1 MNDHLLGGRYRLTGR
16 IAVGGMGEVWRGT
29 DELLDRPVAVKLLSA
44 AHATDEAFR
53 ARFRAEA
60 RYAASLSHPNIAQV
74 FDYGETSSDEEAP
87 SDLPS
92 GGAYLVMELV
102 SGEPLSALI
111 ARQGR
116 LSSADTLRIVSQAA
130 DALSAAHEAGIIHRD
145 IKPGNLLVTTE
156 GTTKITDFGIARA
169 MWAAQA
175 SHLTQTGMVMGTAS
189 YVSPEQ
195 ATGGT
200 ITSASDIYSLGVVA
214 YECLTGTPPFT
225 AETPVAIAVAH
236 MHRPVPP
243 LPDDVP
249 APVAALVT
257 DMLAKQPEERP
268 QSARWVADR
277 ARQLRSGLPRSPDLV
292 AEAVPGDGADEL
304 TRTGEIFP
312 GAVTNPSL
320 GAALTRA
327 DLPVTALTGAN
338 FGGRPASNG
347 RQPGDNR
354 HRRRSAFLAAAVS
367 VAIAGIGGTVAAV
380 MLSGHPMSTTSDTS
394 PVSPTATSPAV
405 SASRSASTR
414 TTPTQIHVPASIVA
428 TTPTLGVATGGSSTL
443 PPPVITKKP
452 VPPVKTTK
460 SAPPPTT
467 PPPTKPPPT
476 KPPPTTPPTPPT
488 PTPTP
493 TPTTP
498 TPTKG
503 TSGGGIS
510 LTRIIG
516 SLTKV
521 IGSQ

>member
-1 MNDHLLGGRYRLTGR
+1 MNDHLLGGRYRLSGR

-87 SDLPS
+87 ANLPS

-102 SGEPLSALI
+102 PGEPLSALI
-111 ARQGR
+111 ARKER
-116 LSSADTLRIVSQAA
+116 LPATDTLRIVSQAA
-130 DALSAAHEAGIIHRD
+130 DALAAAHEAGIVHRD
-145 IKPGNLLVTTE
+145 IKPGNLLVTTD

-249 APVAALVT
+249 APVAELVT
-257 DMLAKQPEERP
+257 TMLAKQPDDRP

-277 ARQLRSGLPRSPDLV
+277 ARLLRSGLPTSPDLTGEAV
-292 AEAVPGDGADEL
+292 AEAGPEEL
-304 TRTGEIFP
+304 TEVREIAP
-312 GAVTNPSL
+312 EAATDPAL

-327 DLPVTALTGAN
+327 DLGAAALASGDQA
-338 FGGRPASNG
+338 GLPADSG
-347 RQPGDNR
+347 RQLGDNR

-367 VAIAGIGGTVAAV
+367 VAIAAIGGTVAAV
-380 MLSGHPMSTTSDTS
+380 VLSGHPISPPSDTS
-394 PVSPTATSPAV
+394 PASPAATSPGP
-405 SASRSASTR
+405 SASRTAFPSPR
-414 TTPTQIHVPASIVA
+414 PTQIQVPAGIAA
-428 TTPTLGVATGGSSTL
+428 TTPNLGVATGQGIGTGQSSPT
-443 PPPVITKKP
+443 PTKKP
-452 VPPVKTTK
+452 GPVRTTPVQHPTTTPPST
-460 SAPPPTT
+460 PPTT
-467 PPPTKPPPT
+467 PA
-476 KPPPTTPPTPPT
+476 TTPPTT
-488 PTPTP
+488 GG
-493 TPTTP
+493 
-498 TPTKG
+498 G
-503 TSGGGIS
+503 TSGLS
-510 LTRIIG
+510 T
-516 SLTKV
+516 TKV

>member
-1 MNDHLLGGRYRLTGR
+1 MNDHLLGGRYRLSGR

-44 AHATDEAFR
+44 AHAADEAFR

-74 FDYGETSSDEEAP
+74 FDYGEMSDDEEAP
-87 SDLPS
+87 ADLPS

-102 SGEPLSALI
+102 VGEPLSAMI
-111 ARQGR
+111 ARQER
-116 LSSADTLRIVSQAA
+116 LPAAETLRIISQAA
-130 DALSAAHEAGIIHRD
+130 DALSAAHEAGIVHRD
-145 IKPGNLLVTTE
+145 IKPGNLLVTTD

-249 APVAALVT
+249 PAVAALVIG
-257 DMLAKQPEERP
+257 MLGKQPEDRP

-277 ARQLRSGLPRSPDLV
+277 ARQLRSDLTTSPDLAAGVV
-292 AEAVPGDGADEL
+292 AGAAALDEMDAGGSLEAL
-304 TRTGEIFP
+304 TDP
-312 GAVTNPSL
+312 AL
-320 GAALTRA
+320 GASMTRA
-327 DLPVTALTGAN
+327 DLGSAAAVGTGLAD
-338 FGGRPASNG
+338 GP
-347 RQPGDNR
+347 PGTGPGTGDRRN
-354 HRRRSAFLAAAVS
+354 RRRSAFLAAAVS
-367 VAIAGIGGTVAAV
+367 VAIAAVGGTVAAF
-380 MLSGHPMSTTSDTS
+380 MLSGHPMNTTSDNS
-394 PVSPTATSPAV
+394 PVSPAATSPAG
-405 SASRSASTR
+405 SASRAASGTAS
-414 TTPTQIHVPASIVA
+414 PSQVQVPAGIVA
-428 TTPTLGVATGGSSTL
+428 TAPNLVAGTDGGNGTAL
-443 PPPVITKKP
+443 PSVEPTKKP
-452 VPPVKTTK
+452 GPVKTT
-460 SAPPPTT
+460 PVQQPTT
-467 PPPTKPPPT
+467 TAPK
-476 KPPPTTPPTPPT
+476 TPVS
-488 PTPTP
+488 

-498 TPTKG
+498 VATPSTTSPVPPASSDNSLATK
-503 TSGGGIS
+503 
-510 LTRIIG
+510 
-516 SLTKV
+516 
-521 IGSQ
+521 

>member
-1 MNDHLLGGRYRLTGR
+1 MNDHLLGGRYRLSGR

-44 AHATDEAFR
+44 AHAADEAFR

-87 SDLPS
+87 ADLPS

-102 SGEPLSALI
+102 PGEPLSALI
-111 ARQGR
+111 ARQER
-116 LSSADTLRIVSQAA
+116 LSTADTLRIVSQAA
-130 DALSAAHEAGIIHRD
+130 DALAAAHEAGIVHRD
-145 IKPGNLLVTTE
+145 IKPGNLLVTTH

-249 APVAALVT
+249 APVAELVT
-257 DMLAKQPEERP
+257 NMLAKPPEERP

-277 ARQLRSGLPRSPDLV
+277 ARQLRRGLPAAPGLAAETAARAGPEETTGAGEV
-292 AEAVPGDGADEL
+292 ASEAATDPA
-304 TRTGEIFP
+304 
-312 GAVTNPSL
+312 L

-327 DLPVTALTGAN
+327 DFGAATAA
-338 FGGRPASNG
+338 GGESAG
-347 RQPGDNR
+347 LAADDERQLDDNR

-367 VAIAGIGGTVAAV
+367 VAVAAIGGTVAAV
-380 MLSGHPMSTTSDTS
+380 MLSGHPMNPTSDMS
-394 PVSPTATSPAV
+394 PASPAATSPAA
-405 SASRSASTR
+405 SASRTASASTS
-414 TTPTQIHVPASIVA
+414 PTQIQVPAGIVA
-428 TTPTLGVATGGSSTL
+428 TTPNLGVGTGAGNGSGL
-443 PPPVITKKP
+443 PSVEPTKTP
-452 VPPVKTTK
+452 EPVKTTPIQHPTTT
-460 SAPPPTT
+460 APSTGPTITPSTGPTT
-467 PPPTKPPPT
+467 PSTG
-476 KPPPTTPPTPPT
+476 PTTPDP
-488 PTPTP
+488 
-493 TPTTP
+493 
-498 TPTKG
+498 
-503 TSGGGIS
+503 GGS
-510 LTRIIG
+510 
-516 SLTKV
+516 S
-521 IGSQ
+521 

>member
-1 MNDHLLGGRYRLTGR
+1 MNDHLLGGRYRLSGR

-111 ARQGR
+111 ARQER
-116 LSSADTLRIVSQAA
+116 LPAADTLKIVSQAA
-130 DALSAAHEAGIIHRD
+130 DALSAAHEAGIVHRD
-145 IKPGNLLVTTE
+145 IKPGNLLVTTD

-249 APVAALVT
+249 APVAELVT
-257 DMLAKQPEERP
+257 NMLAKLPEDRP

-277 ARQLRSGLPRSPDLV
+277 ARRLRHGQPASALM
-292 AEAVPGDGADEL
+292 AEAVPGAGAEEL
-304 TRTGEIFP
+304 T
-312 GAVTNPSL
+312 GAVAVSPEAVTDANL
-320 GAALTRA
+320 GASLTRA
-327 DLPVTALTGAN
+327 DLGAAAFAAGAD
-338 FGGRPASNG
+338 FGGQPDDTG
-347 RQPGDNR
+347 REPGDYR

-367 VAIAGIGGTVAAV
+367 VGVAAIGGTVAAV
-380 MLSGHPMSTTSDTS
+380 MLSGHPMSPTSDMS
-394 PVSPTATSPAV
+394 PASPPAASPAV
-405 SASRSASTR
+405 SGSSGASATVN
-414 TTPTQIHVPASIVA
+414 PTQIRVPAGIV
-428 TTPTLGVATGGSSTL
+428 PTAPNLVGGNGTTL
-443 PPPVITKKP
+443 PSAKTTKKP
-452 VPPVKTTK
+452 GPVKTT
-460 SAPPPTT
+460 PVQHPTT
-467 PPPTKPPPT
+467 PPVV
-476 KPPPTTPPTPPT
+476 
-488 PTPTP
+488 

-498 TPTKG
+498 IITPTTPIATPPATG
-503 TSGGGIS
+503 TPGNTG
-510 LTRIIG
+510 T
-516 SLTKV
+516 TTTNV

>member
-1 MNDHLLGGRYRLTGR
+1 VNDHLLGGRYRLSGR

-111 ARQGR
+111 ARQER
-116 LSSADTLRIVSQAA
+116 LAPADTLRIVSQAA
-130 DALSAAHEAGIIHRD
+130 DALSAAHEAGIVHRD
-145 IKPGNLLVTTE
+145 IKPGNLLVTTD

-249 APVAALVT
+249 APVADLVT
-257 DMLAKQPEERP
+257 NMLAKQPEDRP

-277 ARQLRSGLPRSPDLV
+277 ARRLRHGQPASHLM
-292 AEAVPGDGADEL
+292 AEAVPGAGAEEL
-304 TRTGEIFP
+304 T
-312 GAVTNPSL
+312 GAVAASPEAVTDANL
-320 GAALTRA
+320 GASLTRA
-327 DLPVTALTGAN
+327 DLGAAAFAAGAD
-338 FGGRPASNG
+338 FGGQPDDTG
-347 RQPGDNR
+347 PGPGDHR

-367 VAIAGIGGTVAAV
+367 VGVAAIGGTVAAIV
-380 MLSGHPMSTTSDTS
+380 LSGHPMSPTSDMS
-394 PVSPTATSPAV
+394 PASPAASPAVSGSSGAQAPVSPT
-405 SASRSASTR
+405 
-414 TTPTQIHVPASIVA
+414 QIGVPAGIV
-428 TTPTLGVATGGSSTL
+428 PTAPNLVGGNGTTL
-443 PPPVITKKP
+443 PSAKTTKKP
-452 VPPVKTTK
+452 GPVKSTKPAPPPTT
-460 SAPPPTT
+460 APPTTAPPTTAPPTTAPPTT
-467 PPPTKPPPT
+467 PPPPAG
-476 KPPPTTPPTPPT
+476 TTG
-488 PTPTP
+488 
-493 TPTTP
+493 TT
-498 TPTKG
+498 
-503 TSGGGIS
+503 GGAS
-510 LTRIIG
+510 LTN
-516 SLTKV
+516 V

>member
-1 MNDHLLGGRYRLTGR
+1 MNGHLLGGRYRLSGR

-87 SDLPS
+87 ADLPS

-102 SGEPLSALI
+102 PGEPLSALI
-111 ARQGR
+111 ARQER
-116 LSSADTLRIVSQAA
+116 LPTADTLRIVSQAA
-130 DALSAAHEAGIIHRD
+130 DALAAAHEAGIVHRD
-145 IKPGNLLVTTE
+145 IKPGNLLVTTD

-257 DMLAKQPEERP
+257 NMLAKQPDERP

-277 ARQLRSGLPRSPDLV
+277 ARLLRRTLPSSPDLV
-292 AEAVPGDGADEL
+292 GEEVTEAGPDEL
-304 TRTGEIFP
+304 TEVRDIAP
-312 GAVTNPSL
+312 GAVTDPAL

-327 DLPVTALTGAN
+327 DFGAAA
-338 FGGRPASNG
+338 PAGEDLAPMPADTG
-347 RQPGDNR
+347 RQLGDNH

-367 VAIAGIGGTVAAV
+367 VAVAAIGGTVAAV
-380 MLSGHPMSTTSDTS
+380 MLSGHPMGTTSDLS
-394 PVSPTATSPAV
+394 PASPAATSPAPTASRAAPV
-405 SASRSASTR
+405 SAR
-414 TTPTQIHVPASIVA
+414 PTQVQVPAGIVA
-428 TTPTLGVATGGSSTL
+428 TTPNLGVGTGQGNGAGQS
-443 PPPVITKKP
+443 PITPSKKP
-452 VPPVKTTK
+452 EPVKTT
-460 SAPPPTT
+460 PVQHPTT
-467 PPPTKPPPT
+467 PSTV
-476 KPPPTTPPTPPT
+476 
-488 PTPTP
+488 

-498 TPTKG
+498 VPTTPVSTTSPTAPA
-503 TSGGGIS
+503 TSGAS
-510 LTRIIG
+510 
-516 SLTKV
+516 SAKK
-521 IGSQ
+521 

>member
-1 MNDHLLGGRYRLTGR
+1 MNDHLLGGRYRLSGR

-87 SDLPS
+87 ADLPS

-102 SGEPLSALI
+102 PGEPLSALI
-111 ARQGR
+111 ARQER
-116 LSSADTLRIVSQAA
+116 LPAADTLRIVSQAA
-130 DALSAAHEAGIIHRD
+130 DALAAAHEAGIVHRD
-145 IKPGNLLVTTE
+145 IKPGNLLVTAD

-249 APVAALVT
+249 APVAELVT
-257 DMLAKQPEERP
+257 NMLAKPPEERP

-277 ARQLRSGLPRSPDLV
+277 ARQLRSGLAAAPGLA
-292 AEAVPGDGADEL
+292 AEAAAGAGPEEMAGAGD
-304 TRTGEIFP
+304 
-312 GAVTNPSL
+312 VTSQAATDPAL

-327 DLPVTALTGAN
+327 DFGAATPA
-338 FGGRPASNG
+338 GGELADQAADG
-347 RQPGDNR
+347 ERQLGDNR

-367 VAIAGIGGTVAAV
+367 VAVAAVGGTVAAV
-380 MLSGHPMSTTSDTS
+380 VLSSHPMNPTSDM
-394 PVSPTATSPAV
+394 SPASPAAASPAA
-405 SASRSASTR
+405 SASRTASASTS
-414 TTPTQIHVPASIVA
+414 PTQIQVPAGIVA
-428 TTPTLGVATGGSSTL
+428 TTPNLGVGIGTGSGSGLPSVKPTKTPGPVTTTPVQHPTTTAPST
-443 PPPVITKKP
+443 
-452 VPPVKTTK
+452 
-460 SAPPPTT
+460 APPT
-467 PPPTKPPPT
+467 
-476 KPPPTTPPTPPT
+476 TTPPTG
-488 PTPTP
+488 
-493 TPTTP
+493 TPTTTGSTLP
-498 TPTKG
+498 A
-503 TSGGGIS
+503 SGES
-510 LTRIIG
+510 SSAR
-516 SLTKV
+516 
-521 IGSQ
+521 Q

>member
-1 MNDHLLGGRYRLTGR
+1 MNDHLLDGRYRLSGR

-44 AHATDEAFR
+44 AHAADEAFR

-87 SDLPS
+87 ADLPS

-102 SGEPLSALI
+102 PGEPLSALI
-111 ARQGR
+111 ARQER
-116 LSSADTLRIVSQAA
+116 LPAADTLRIVSQAA
-130 DALSAAHEAGIIHRD
+130 DALAAAHEAGIVHRD
-145 IKPGNLLVTTE
+145 IKPGNLLVTAN

-236 MHRPVPP
+236 MHRPVPS

-249 APVAALVT
+249 APVAELVT
-257 DMLAKQPEERP
+257 NMLAKQPEERP

-277 ARQLRSGLPRSPDLV
+277 ARQLCSGLPASPGLV
-292 AEAVPGDGADEL
+292 AGAGPEEM
-304 TRTGEIFP
+304 TGAGGVASDAATDP
-312 GAVTNPSL
+312 AL

-327 DLPVTALTGAN
+327 DLGSAVLVGAELADP
-338 FGGRPASNG
+338 PADTE
-347 RQPGDNR
+347 RQHGDNR
-354 HRRRSAFLAAAVS
+354 HRRRSAFLAVAVS
-367 VAIAGIGGTVAAV
+367 VAVAAIGGTVAAV
-380 MLSGHPMSTTSDTS
+380 MLSGHPMSTTSDM
-394 PVSPTATSPAV
+394 SPA
-405 SASRSASTR
+405 SPAAASPAAPASRPAAANTN
-414 TTPTQIHVPASIVA
+414 PAQIQVPAGIVA
-428 TTPTLGVATGGSSTL
+428 TTPNLGVGTGNGTTL
-443 PPPVITKKP
+443 PTATATKKP
-452 VPPVKTTK
+452 GPVKNTT
-460 SAPPPTT
+460 PVQPPTT
-467 PPPTKPPPT
+467 QPATKPATQPAGNPT
-476 KPPPTTPPTPPT
+476 TRPAGNPTTRPAGNPTTQPAGNPTTPATNSNSLA
-488 PTPTP
+488 
-493 TPTTP
+493 
-498 TPTKG
+498 TK
-503 TSGGGIS
+503 
-510 LTRIIG
+510 
-516 SLTKV
+516 
-521 IGSQ
+521 

>member
-1 MNDHLLGGRYRLTGR
+1 VNDHLLGGRYRLSGR

-87 SDLPS
+87 ADLPS

-102 SGEPLSALI
+102 PGEPLSALI
-111 ARQGR
+111 ARQER
-116 LSSADTLRIVSQAA
+116 LPTADTLRIVSQAA
-130 DALSAAHEAGIIHRD
+130 DALAAAHEAGIVHRD
-145 IKPGNLLVTTE
+145 IKPGNLLVTAD

-249 APVAALVT
+249 APVAELVT
-257 DMLAKQPEERP
+257 NMLAKPPEERP

-277 ARQLRSGLPRSPDLV
+277 ARQLRSGLPAAPGLA
-292 AEAVPGDGADEL
+292 AEAAAGAGPEEMAGAGD
-304 TRTGEIFP
+304 
-312 GAVTNPSL
+312 VTSEATTDPAL

-327 DLPVTALTGAN
+327 DFGAATPA
-338 FGGRPASNG
+338 GGELAG
-347 RQPGDNR
+347 QAADGERQLGDNR

-367 VAIAGIGGTVAAV
+367 VAVAAVGGTVAAV
-380 MLSGHPMSTTSDTS
+380 MLSGHPMNPTSDM
-394 PVSPTATSPAV
+394 SPASPAAASPAA
-405 SASRSASTR
+405 SASRTASASTS
-414 TTPTQIHVPASIVA
+414 PTQIQVPAGIVA
-428 TTPTLGVATGGSSTL
+428 TTPNLGVGTGTGSGSGLPSVIPTKTPGPVTTTPVQHPTTTAPSTGPTITPSTGPTTPSTGPTTPDPGGSS
-443 PPPVITKKP
+443 
-452 VPPVKTTK
+452 
-460 SAPPPTT
+460 
-467 PPPTKPPPT
+467 
-476 KPPPTTPPTPPT
+476 
-488 PTPTP
+488 
-493 TPTTP
+493 
-498 TPTKG
+498 
-503 TSGGGIS
+503 
-510 LTRIIG
+510 
-516 SLTKV
+516 
-521 IGSQ
+521 